1 MYRVTST
8 YGRPRCPWVVAI
20 NMPETD
26 HTRRRCIWLHRLTTL
41 ARARG
46 WRRFD
51 RPEAYRTGAVAAVYP
66 VREALFPRCSR
77 RPPVKFRA
85 NPLALAVCALCCTPA
100 YAQIVVS
107 GRVVDE
113 TGAGVA
119 GARIVLRP
127 NAPELS
133 AQTAAASSDTAGNF
147 TLNAPAA
154 GEYDLRVEREGFYVF
169 TSHAQRFDQPQN
181 QLTITL
187 NHQQEYPEKVEVKD
201 SPPGIDPQQPAD
213 TRTLTSTEIQ
223 AVPYSAPQDY
233 RNALQLM
240 NGVYADN
247 AGQFHFNGAAVNQTN
262 YTLDGFNISNPV
274 TGQLDTRIN
283 IDTVQTVELMSGRFT
298 ADSGRGSGGVLEL
311 TTKIGDDHWRF
322 IGTNFIPT
330 IATNGGFHLDKFTP
344 RLDLSGPLK
353 KKRAWI
359 NNGFDAFYSVD
370 IISGLPNG
378 QNRERALTAD
388 DITRFRADLKPSNIL
403 TASFLWNLI
412 DNSNNGLSFINPVET
427 TTNSRQLTLMST
439 VRDQQYLAGGGLLDV
454 GFADTRGY
462 LRSLPQGDSL
472 YEITPFGDTG
482 NYYAG
487 LDRHF
492 YRQQI
497 TANLFLP
504 IVHLRGAHL
513 VKFGIDFERESFHER
528 LMLHDY
534 EVLDAANSVTRFVT
548 FSGSPF
554 EGRKNYEAAQYVQ
567 DHWTPRGNLTVE
579 AGLRA
584 EWNDVVRELEWAP
597 RLSVAWSPH
606 SLKNTKF
613 SAGAGI
619 YHDAIDLELTARQP
633 NLTSLSTF
641 YLPDGLIRGPAP
653 ESFAV
658 NESALS
664 TPRYSIASAG
674 VERKLPFEFFAKA
687 GYMHRQTNNGFQFTA
702 PGAIFTPEL
711 FNGAQFELSNGR
723 RDRYDSVDFTL
734 RRTFA
739 GKYEWFL
746 GYTRS
751 AAGTSAALDYS
762 LVNPIYGPQGPG
774 PLPWDAPDR
783 IHMWGWVPLPNRSL
797 PSLLRFATR
806 NTTLAYMAEYRT
818 GFPFSVV
825 DENGFLAGT
834 PDSRRLTGYFN
845 LNLHVERQFHAFH
858 YLWAWR
864 VGVNNL
870 TNNGNPNYVN
880 NVLGT
885 PSFLTYGRGQPRAF
899 TMRLRM
905 LGRK

>member
-1 MYRVTST
+1 MKYLS
-8 YGRPRCPWVVAI
+8 
-20 NMPETD
+20 
-26 HTRRRCIWLHRLTTL
+26 
-41 ARARG
+41 
-46 WRRFD
+46 
-51 RPEAYRTGAVAAVYP
+51 
-66 VREALFPRCSR
+66 
-77 RPPVKFRA
+77 
-85 NPLALAVCALCCTPA
+85 NPLAIAVLFAFACFAVH
-100 YAQIVVS
+100 AQVVIS

-113 TGAGVA
+113 TGAAVS
-119 GARIVLRP
+119 GARIVLRS
-127 NAPELS
+127 S
-133 AQTAAASSDTAGNF
+133 AEGPAESAASSDLAGNF
-147 TLNAPAA
+147 TLKAPAA
-154 GEYDLRVEREGFYVF
+154 GSYDLRVEREGFYVF
-169 TSHAQRFDQPQN
+169 TSHAQHLGESGS
-181 QLTITL
+181 QLSITL
-187 NHQQEYPEKVEVKD
+187 NHQQEYPERVEVKD

-213 TRTLTSTEIQ
+213 KRTLTSNEIQ
-223 AVPYSAPQDY
+223 AIPYSAPQDY

-283 IDTVQTVELMSGRFT
+283 IDTIQTVELMSGRFT

-322 IGTNFIPT
+322 VGTNFIPS
-330 IATNGGFHLDKFTP
+330 IATNGGFHVDKFTP

-370 IISGLPNG
+370 VIPGLPDG
-378 QNRERALTAD
+378 QNHARSLTAD

-412 DNSNNGLSFINPVET
+412 ANSHNGLSFINPVQT
-427 TTNSRQLTLMST
+427 TTNSRQLTFMST
-439 VRDQQYLAGGGLLDV
+439 VRDQQYLHGGALLDV

-462 LRSLPQGDSL
+462 LRSLPQGDGL
-472 YEITPFGDTG
+472 YQITPFGDEG

-492 YRQQI
+492 YRQQT

-504 IVHLRGAHL
+504 IVHLHGAHL

-534 EVLDAANSVTRFVT
+534 EVLDAADSVTRFVA

-554 EGRKNYEAAQYVQ
+554 EGRKNFEGAQYVQ
-567 DHWTPRGNLTVE
+567 DHWTPRDNLTVE
-579 AGLRA
+579 AGLRV
-584 EWNDVVRELEWAP
+584 EWNEIVRDVELAP

-606 SLKNTKF
+606 ALKDTKF
-613 SAGAGI
+613 SAGTGV
-619 YHDAIDLELTARQP
+619 YHDAIDLALTARTP
-633 NLTSLSTF
+633 DLTSFSTF
-641 YLPDGLIRGPAP
+641 YLPGGIVQGPSP
-653 ESFAV
+653 ESFQV
-658 NESALS
+658 NDHALR
-664 TPRYSIASAG
+664 TPRYSIVSLS
-674 VERKLPFEFFAKA
+674 VERKLPFQFLAKT
-687 GYMHRQTNNGFQFTA
+687 GYMHRQTNTGLEFVA
-702 PGAIFTPEL
+702 PGATFTPEL
-711 FNGAQFELSNGR
+711 FNGAQFALINGR
-723 RDRYDSVDFTL
+723 RDRYDAVDFTL

-751 AAGTSAALDYS
+751 SARTNAALDYS
-762 LVNPIYGPQGPG
+762 LINPIYGPQGPG
-774 PLPWDAPDR
+774 PFPWDAPNR
-783 IHMWGWVPLPNRSL
+783 IHMWGWAPLPNASL
-797 PSLLRFATR
+797 PRFLQFTTR
-806 NTTLAYMAEYRT
+806 NTTLAYLAEYRT

-825 DENGFLAGT
+825 DENGFLAGF
-834 PDSRRLTGYFN
+834 PESSRLPAYFN
-845 LNLHVERQFHAFH
+845 LNVHVERQFHALR

-870 TNNGNPNYVN
+870 TNSGNPNYVD

-885 PSFLTYGRGQPRAF
+885 PAFLTYGRGQTRAF